1 MAGKTTKDW
10 EGEGQEGVREN
21 EEKWINQRN
30 KIAMIRQKQ
39 YQGPIKN
46 GNKTENKEQSKN
58 KNEYRLKECKKKRKR
73 GIRKAIYFW
82 FLFFQFLC

>member
-1 MAGKTTKDW
+1 
-10 EGEGQEGVREN
+10 
-21 EEKWINQRN
+21 
-30 KIAMIRQKQ
+30 MIRQKQ

-73 GIRKAIYFW
+73 GIRKAIYF
-82 FLFFQFLC
+82 